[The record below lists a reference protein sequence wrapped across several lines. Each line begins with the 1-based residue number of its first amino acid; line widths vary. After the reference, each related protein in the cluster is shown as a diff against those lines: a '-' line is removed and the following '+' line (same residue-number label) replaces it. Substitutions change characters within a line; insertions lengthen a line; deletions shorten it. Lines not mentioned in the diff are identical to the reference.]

1 MLNITQYEQLEK
13 AYGKTLREIASDS
26 DSWKRFLDSAGYTY
40 RQSFKNQVAMYSQKP
55 GMKAVLTEKRW
66 EDMNRAVKSGTTG
79 VRIFDDKSPNHIS
92 YVFDYADTVPGSP
105 PPGPRPW
112 TVHKNKTG
120 IALHNLLKRTG
131 EKNLD
136 NYVQNRVRMIVD
148 SEVDPGAE
156 PAVRAALQRCLE
168 QSAMYVTCVRL
179 GLPTERL
186 DTGAFSFPTR
196 YRDNGKVIQ
205 RIGTLLNH
213 TLRACL
219 EPVRDVAYSMNM
231 TMPAPEEIAA
241 QAKQPE
247 PSAAPA
253 VEAAPQPPDL
263 TKASVRLDGDTITIG
278 NGEATHEIDV
288 AVSDEDHAAMLEL
301 AKAKQPVKHRPPQ
314 AAPDTRYE
322 QLSLDEAPAQNAAK
336 DYGFEYQL
344 LDRLRT
350 DCDYFLGAGNRSEK
364 QLWAGSV
371 QGQIAKMRELY
382 DLLPEKPEWLTLD
395 DISKYAQRM
404 ESGGVL
410 SPAETAATPPDSAA
424 DHAVE
429 IPVDGEWKKFQTV
442 KEAEHAAYQEWIK
455 EGRKNAVNYI
465 STGDAI
471 PSGGPKARFQDNI
484 AALRLL
490 QHLDATGQ
498 QALPDQQRGLA
509 RYVGWGGLSDAFDGK
524 KAEWAGEY
532 KTLKELLPA
541 QEYEAARASTLTSFY
556 TPPEI
561 IRTMYETLERFGLKG
576 GNILE
581 PSMGVGAF
589 FANRPAS
596 FDTNGTMLYG
606 VELDPV
612 TGRIAQQLFPKANI
626 QITGYEKASLPDSFF
641 DAVVGN
647 VPFGQYKVNDPA
659 FNRYNFL
666 IHDYFAAKNID
677 KLRVGGIQAIITT
690 SGTMDKK
697 SEDVRRY
704 LAARCDLIG
713 AVRLPNTAFK
723 AAAGTEVTADILFLQ
738 KRDGVLSNPEA
749 DWLHVGQTADGI
761 PMNQY
766 FIDHPEMI
774 CGKMEMVSG
783 PYGPRPTC
791 QPDTDTSLEEQLR
804 TAMGRLQAVLPELA
818 PLAIGDEENA
828 ASSKAIP
835 ADPAVRN
842 YSYCVRDGKIYFRR
856 DSLMWEQ
863 TPNAMTRQRIEGM
876 VGLLS
881 ATRELIQAQ
890 VNDLPEEEIARL
902 QRQLSRQYDDY
913 VSKYGR
919 LYSRANN
926 AAFHEDSGY
935 SLLRSLERVDEE
947 GNFAGKA
954 DMFTKRTIRPTRV
967 IDHVDTAA
975 EALVVSLAEHG
986 GIDLAYMQQLSGK
999 TQEELVKD
1007 LSGLMFRVPGMG
1019 TEEDPVYQTAEE
1031 YLSGNVRQK
1040 LEQARQAAAL
1050 DPVYRANADALAAVQ
1065 PKELTASEINVHLGT
1080 TWIPADDVR
1089 QFVLELMQ
1097 PNAWVAQHIQVHY
1110 EPVTARWSVTGG
1122 RMDSVNVRA
1131 TATYGTKRRSFYDLL
1146 QSSLNMQPAR
1156 VDDYVE
1162 EPDGKKRAV
1171 PNVKETRLAQD
1182 KQKQIEAAFRDWI
1195 FKDPDRRRRLAAY
1208 YNEHY
1213 NNLRPREYDG
1223 SFLTFP
1229 GMNPE
1234 ITLRPHQRNAVA
1246 RILFGGNTLVAHA
1259 VGAGKTIVMGAAAM
1273 EKKRLGLCSKTMIV
1287 VPNHLTEQI
1296 GSELLTLYPNAN
1308 ILVAA
1313 KRDFEKDRRKLFC
1326 SRIATGNYDIV
1337 ILGHSQFTRLPLS
1350 DERQQQFLRDE
1361 IEQFTEVINAAKK
1374 ERTGQELSV
1383 KQLERAKK
1391 SLESRLEKL
1400 MDAPKDDAVTF
1411 EELGVDSLMV
1421 DEAHQ
1426 FKNLAVQTKMQN
1438 VSGITTAESRK
1449 ATDLLMKCQYLDEIT
1464 GGKGVVFCTGT
1475 PISNSAAELYTMM
1488 RYIQADTLREH
1499 GLYAF
1504 DAWAANFGE
1513 TVSAMELAPEGT
1525 GYRMKT
1531 RFARFNNLPELISM
1545 WKLAADVQTADML
1558 KLEVPE
1564 LEDGKPTVI
1573 MCPPTELQKHTIQAL
1588 GERAEAVRAGSVDP
1602 HMDNML
1608 KITTDGRKLALDQ
1621 RLLNPALPDDPGSKA
1636 NACADKVYE
1645 IWAQT
1650 REQRSTQLIFSDLA
1664 TPGTGAWNVYDDIR
1678 DKLIARGVPKEEIAY
1693 IHDANTDAKKAALF
1707 ARVRAGKVRVL
1718 LGSTQKMGAGTNV
1731 QTKLIALHHLDVPW
1745 RPSDIEQR
1753 EGRILRQGNENKRV
1767 QIFRY
1772 ATEGSFDAY
1781 SWQLIENKQRYI
1793 SQIMTS
1799 KTPAR
1804 SCEDLDEATLTYA
1817 EVKALC
1823 AGNPLIKEKMDLD
1836 NEVARLSTLR
1846 SAHNAQIYELQDLV
1860 SIGYP
1865 AAIRRIG
1872 QELDALRQDAALF
1885 QSSLR
1890 KDDKGNEMFSAVI
1903 QGVTYTK
1910 RADADAALL
1919 EACKAAAAGAGE
1931 KKIGRYCGFDICV
1944 GYDPKII
1951 GFAGYLQGE
1960 QRYRIELNPKQN
1972 FSSFRAVLENISA
1985 QIPVKIAAREEIE
1998 KNIESA
2004 KEAAKQPFAYEEEFQ
2019 TKLARLNE
2027 LNILL
2032 DQEKQE
2038 LVQNENVNLHAEEN
2052 EDWEAST
2059 VEPAAKLPAGWKWT
2073 MYSDGSGRL
2082 EGPDKQS
2089 LYSYDRMTYASAGEI
2104 EYRKSNNSSWDV
2116 FPEGSLDRFREWAEQ
2131 QLLQELKKEPLQYQE
2146 FLEHQSHQDD
2156 EIEKNPLDME
2166 DAARQAGLTVQR
2178 DQDKPGASYFDADQN
2193 VIHVSDAGSEED
2205 VRLSELKGYADAV
2218 IQRTATVEQPV
2229 RDLESAS
2236 LAVML
2241 AARYDVGVSDRLSQ
2255 QLASA
2260 HAEAVKCPTFDL
2272 PVTLQRLDKAL
2283 DYCDHFLAH
2292 EQERALEQE
2301 AENEPEPEQVTELSP
2316 QSQAFM
2322 MDL

>member
-131 EKNLD
+131 GKNLD

-253 VEAAPQPPDL
+253 LPDL
-263 TKASVRLDGDTITIG
+263 AKVPVRRKGDTITIG
-278 NGEATHEIDV
+278 RGETAHEIDV
-288 AVSDEDHAAMLEL
+288 TVSDEDHAAIAAHLPNQ
-301 AKAKQPVKHRPPQ
+301 AKQPVKHHTAQ
-314 AAPDTRYE
+314 GKPDAGYE
-322 QLSLDEAPAQNAAK
+322 QLSLAATLSRNVRA
-336 DYGFEYQL
+336 DLE
-344 LDRLRT
+344 DVARLH
-350 DCDYFLGAGNRSEK
+350 DGY
-364 QLWAGSV
+364 V
-371 QGQIAKMRELY
+371 
-382 DLLPEKPEWLTLD
+382 
-395 DISKYAQRM
+395 QRM
-404 ESGGVL
+404 ENGSIL
-410 SPAETAATPPDSAA
+410 SPAEAA
-424 DHAVE
+424 DMDDLEDIQGRLEKELQQDKTAQKIVQEAEAAAAPQKGAADYAVE
-429 IPVDGEWKKFQTV
+429 IPVDGEWTKFQTV
-442 KEAEHAAYQEWIK
+442 QEAEHAAYQEWIK
-455 EGRKNAVNYI
+455 EGRKNAVNY
-465 STGDAI
+465 STTGDRE

-490 QHLDATGQ
+490 QYLDADGQ
-498 QALPDQQRGLA
+498 QASPEQQQVLA
-509 RYVGWGGLSDAFDGK
+509 RYVSWGGLSDAFDGK

-1195 FKDPDRRRRLAAY
+1195 FKDPDRRRRLTAY

-1374 ERTGQELSV
+1374 ERTGQELTV

-1564 LEDGKPTVI
+1564 LEGGKPTVI

-1650 REQRSTQLIFSDLA
+1650 RERRSTQLIFSDLA
-1664 TPGTGAWNVYDDIR
+1664 TSGTGAWNVYDDIR

-2038 LVQNENVNLHAEEN
+2038 LVQNEKENRMQKENVNLHAEEN

-2178 DQDKPGASYFDADQN
+2178 DQDKPGAAYFDADQN

>member
-288 AVSDEDHAAMLEL
+288 AVSDEDHAAIAAHLPNQ
-301 AKAKQPVKHRPPQ
+301 AKQPVKHHTAQ
-314 AAPDTRYE
+314 GKPDAGYE
-322 QLSLDEAPAQNAAK
+322 QLSLAATLSRNVRA
-336 DYGFEYQL
+336 DLE
-344 LDRLRT
+344 DVARLH
-350 DCDYFLGAGNRSEK
+350 DGY
-364 QLWAGSV
+364 V
-371 QGQIAKMRELY
+371 
-382 DLLPEKPEWLTLD
+382 
-395 DISKYAQRM
+395 QRM
-404 ESGGVL
+404 ENGGIL
-410 SPAETAATPPDSAA
+410 SPAEAA
-424 DHAVE
+424 DMDDLEDIQGHLEKELQQDKTAQKIVQEAEAAAAPQKGAADYAVE
-429 IPVDGEWKKFQTV
+429 IPVDGEWTKFQTV
-442 KEAEHAAYQEWIK
+442 QEAEHAAYQEWIK
-455 EGRKNAVNYI
+455 EGRKNAVNY
-465 STGDAI
+465 STTGDRE

-490 QHLDATGQ
+490 QYLDADGQ
-498 QALPDQQRGLA
+498 QASPEQQQVLA

-1391 SLESRLEKL
+1391 SLEARLEKL

-1438 VSGITTAESRK
+1438 VSGITTTESRK

-1564 LEDGKPTVI
+1564 LEGGKPTVI
-1573 MCPPTELQKHTIQAL
+1573 MCPPTELQKQTIQAL

-1650 REQRSTQLIFSDLA
+1650 REQRSAQLIFSDLA

-1707 ARVRAGKVRVL
+1707 ARVRTGKVRVL

-1804 SCEDLDEATLTYA
+1804 SCEALDEATLTYA

-1919 EACKAAAAGAGE
+1919 DACKAAAAGAGE

-1944 GYDPKII
+1944 GYDPKSI
-1951 GFAGYLQGE
+1951 GFAGYLQGG

-2038 LVQNENVNLHAEEN
+2038 PVQNKKENPMQKEEYQDLD
-2052 EDWEAST
+2052 EFLDDGKI
-2059 VEPAAKLPAGWKWT
+2059 VPANQLPAGWQWE
-2073 MYSDGSGRL
+2073 MYNDGSGSL
-2082 EGPDKQS
+2082 HGPNS
-2089 LYSYDRMTYASAGEI
+2089 ERFYSYDLAPYATSGLI
-2104 EYRKSNNSSWDV
+2104 EYNATGKGYDT
-2116 FPEGSLDRFREWAEQ
+2116 FEGSLDRFREWAEQ
-2131 QLLQELKKEPLQYQE
+2131 QILQELKKEPLQYQE
-2146 FLEHQSHQDD
+2146 FLEHQSHQDG

-2178 DQDKPGASYFDADQN
+2178 DQDKPGAAYFDADQN

-2241 AARYDVGVSDRLSQ
+2241 AVRYDVGVSDRLSQ

-2301 AENEPEPEQVTELSP
+2301 AENEPEPEQETELSP

>member
-253 VEAAPQPPDL
+253 LPDL
-263 TKASVRLDGDTITIG
+263 AKVPVRRKGDTITIG
-278 NGEATHEIDV
+278 RGETAHEIDV
-288 AVSDEDHAAMLEL
+288 TVSDEDHAAIAAHLPNQ
-301 AKAKQPVKHRPPQ
+301 AKQPVKHHTAQ
-314 AAPDTRYE
+314 GKPDAGYE
-322 QLSLDEAPAQNAAK
+322 QLSLAATLSRNVRA
-336 DYGFEYQL
+336 DLE
-344 LDRLRT
+344 DVARLH
-350 DCDYFLGAGNRSEK
+350 DGY
-364 QLWAGSV
+364 V
-371 QGQIAKMRELY
+371 
-382 DLLPEKPEWLTLD
+382 
-395 DISKYAQRM
+395 QRM
-404 ESGGVL
+404 ENGGIL
-410 SPAETAATPPDSAA
+410 SPAEAA
-424 DHAVE
+424 DMDDLEDIQGRLEKELQQDKTAQKIVQEAEAAAAPQKGAADYAVE
-429 IPVDGEWKKFQTV
+429 IPVDGEWTKFQTV
-442 KEAEHAAYQEWIK
+442 QEAEHAAYQEWIK
-455 EGRKNAVNYI
+455 EGRKNAVNY
-465 STGDAI
+465 STTGDRE

-490 QHLDATGQ
+490 QYLDADGQ
-498 QALPDQQRGLA
+498 QASPEQQQVLA
-509 RYVGWGGLSDAFDGK
+509 RYVSWGGLSDAFDGK

-1195 FKDPDRRRRLAAY
+1195 FKDPDRRRRLTAY

-1564 LEDGKPTVI
+1564 LEGGKPTVI

-1608 KITTDGRKLALDQ
+1608 KI
-1621 RLLNPALPDDPGSKA
+1621 
-1636 NACADKVYE
+1636 
-1645 IWAQT
+1645 
-1650 REQRSTQLIFSDLA
+1650 
-1664 TPGTGAWNVYDDIR
+1664 
-1678 DKLIARGVPKEEIAY
+1678 
-1693 IHDANTDAKKAALF
+1693 
-1707 ARVRAGKVRVL
+1707 VR
-1718 LGSTQKMGAGTNV
+1718 
-1731 QTKLIALHHLDVPW
+1731 
-1745 RPSDIEQR
+1745 
-1753 EGRILRQGNENKRV
+1753 
-1767 QIFRY
+1767 
-1772 ATEGSFDAY
+1772 
-1781 SWQLIENKQRYI
+1781 
-1793 SQIMTS
+1793 
-1799 KTPAR
+1799 
-1804 SCEDLDEATLTYA
+1804 C
-1817 EVKALC
+1817 
-1823 AGNPLIKEKMDLD
+1823 
-1836 NEVARLSTLR
+1836 
-1846 SAHNAQIYELQDLV
+1846 
-1860 SIGYP
+1860 
-1865 AAIRRIG
+1865 
-1872 QELDALRQDAALF
+1872 
-1885 QSSLR
+1885 
-1890 KDDKGNEMFSAVI
+1890 
-1903 QGVTYTK
+1903 
-1910 RADADAALL
+1910 
-1919 EACKAAAAGAGE
+1919 
-1931 KKIGRYCGFDICV
+1931 
-1944 GYDPKII
+1944 
-1951 GFAGYLQGE
+1951 
-1960 QRYRIELNPKQN
+1960 
-1972 FSSFRAVLENISA
+1972 
-1985 QIPVKIAAREEIE
+1985 
-1998 KNIESA
+1998 
-2004 KEAAKQPFAYEEEFQ
+2004 
-2019 TKLARLNE
+2019 
-2027 LNILL
+2027 
-2032 DQEKQE
+2032 
-2038 LVQNENVNLHAEEN
+2038 
-2052 EDWEAST
+2052 
-2059 VEPAAKLPAGWKWT
+2059 
-2073 MYSDGSGRL
+2073 
-2082 EGPDKQS
+2082 
-2089 LYSYDRMTYASAGEI
+2089 
-2104 EYRKSNNSSWDV
+2104 
-2116 FPEGSLDRFREWAEQ
+2116 
-2131 QLLQELKKEPLQYQE
+2131 
-2146 FLEHQSHQDD
+2146 
-2156 EIEKNPLDME
+2156 
-2166 DAARQAGLTVQR
+2166 
-2178 DQDKPGASYFDADQN
+2178 
-2193 VIHVSDAGSEED
+2193 
-2205 VRLSELKGYADAV
+2205 
-2218 IQRTATVEQPV
+2218 
-2229 RDLESAS
+2229 
-2236 LAVML
+2236 
-2241 AARYDVGVSDRLSQ
+2241 
-2255 QLASA
+2255 
-2260 HAEAVKCPTFDL
+2260 
-2272 PVTLQRLDKAL
+2272 
-2283 DYCDHFLAH
+2283 
-2292 EQERALEQE
+2292 
-2301 AENEPEPEQVTELSP
+2301 
-2316 QSQAFM
+2316 
-2322 MDL
+2322 

>member
-219 EPVRDVAYSMNM
+219 EPVRSVAYSMNM

-804 TAMGRLQAVLPELA
+804 AAMGRLQAVLPELA

-1504 DAWAANFGE
+1504 DAWAANFSE

-1564 LEDGKPTVI
+1564 LEGGKPTVI

-1650 REQRSTQLIFSDLA
+1650 RERRSTQLIFSDLA

-1693 IHDANTDAKKAALF
+1693 IHDAEHRREKGGAVRPCARWQSARAAGQYTKNGSRNQRANQIDCTPPSGCALAAL
-1707 ARVRAGKVRVL
+1707 
-1718 LGSTQKMGAGTNV
+1718 
-1731 QTKLIALHHLDVPW
+1731 
-1745 RPSDIEQR
+1745 
-1753 EGRILRQGNENKRV
+1753 
-1767 QIFRY
+1767 
-1772 ATEGSFDAY
+1772 
-1781 SWQLIENKQRYI
+1781 
-1793 SQIMTS
+1793 
-1799 KTPAR
+1799 
-1804 SCEDLDEATLTYA
+1804 
-1817 EVKALC
+1817 
-1823 AGNPLIKEKMDLD
+1823 
-1836 NEVARLSTLR
+1836 
-1846 SAHNAQIYELQDLV
+1846 
-1860 SIGYP
+1860 GY
-1865 AAIRRIG
+1865 
-1872 QELDALRQDAALF
+1872 
-1885 QSSLR
+1885 
-1890 KDDKGNEMFSAVI
+1890 
-1903 QGVTYTK
+1903 
-1910 RADADAALL
+1910 
-1919 EACKAAAAGAGE
+1919 
-1931 KKIGRYCGFDICV
+1931 
-1944 GYDPKII
+1944 
-1951 GFAGYLQGE
+1951 
-1960 QRYRIELNPKQN
+1960 
-1972 FSSFRAVLENISA
+1972 
-1985 QIPVKIAAREEIE
+1985 
-1998 KNIESA
+1998 
-2004 KEAAKQPFAYEEEFQ
+2004 
-2019 TKLARLNE
+2019 
-2027 LNILL
+2027 
-2032 DQEKQE
+2032 
-2038 LVQNENVNLHAEEN
+2038 
-2052 EDWEAST
+2052 
-2059 VEPAAKLPAGWKWT
+2059 
-2073 MYSDGSGRL
+2073 
-2082 EGPDKQS
+2082 
-2089 LYSYDRMTYASAGEI
+2089 
-2104 EYRKSNNSSWDV
+2104 
-2116 FPEGSLDRFREWAEQ
+2116 
-2131 QLLQELKKEPLQYQE
+2131 
-2146 FLEHQSHQDD
+2146 
-2156 EIEKNPLDME
+2156 
-2166 DAARQAGLTVQR
+2166 
-2178 DQDKPGASYFDADQN
+2178 
-2193 VIHVSDAGSEED
+2193 
-2205 VRLSELKGYADAV
+2205 
-2218 IQRTATVEQPV
+2218 
-2229 RDLESAS
+2229 
-2236 LAVML
+2236 
-2241 AARYDVGVSDRLSQ
+2241 
-2255 QLASA
+2255 
-2260 HAEAVKCPTFDL
+2260 
-2272 PVTLQRLDKAL
+2272 
-2283 DYCDHFLAH
+2283 
-2292 EQERALEQE
+2292 
-2301 AENEPEPEQVTELSP
+2301 
-2316 QSQAFM
+2316 
-2322 MDL
+2322 

>member
-105 PPGPRPW
+105 PPGPRLW

-253 VEAAPQPPDL
+253 LPDL
-263 TKASVRLDGDTITIG
+263 AKVPVRRKGDTITIG
-278 NGEATHEIDV
+278 RGETAHEIDV
-288 AVSDEDHAAMLEL
+288 TVSDEDHAAIAAHLPNQ
-301 AKAKQPVKHRPPQ
+301 AKQPVKHHTAQ
-314 AAPDTRYE
+314 GKPDAGYE
-322 QLSLDEAPAQNAAK
+322 QLSLAATLSRNVRA
-336 DYGFEYQL
+336 DLE
-344 LDRLRT
+344 DVARLH
-350 DCDYFLGAGNRSEK
+350 DGY
-364 QLWAGSV
+364 V
-371 QGQIAKMRELY
+371 
-382 DLLPEKPEWLTLD
+382 
-395 DISKYAQRM
+395 QRM
-404 ESGGVL
+404 ENGGIL
-410 SPAETAATPPDSAA
+410 SPAEAA
-424 DHAVE
+424 DMDDLEDIQGRLEKELQQDKTAQKIVQEAEAAAAPQKGAADYAVE
-429 IPVDGEWKKFQTV
+429 IPVDGEWTKFQTV
-442 KEAEHAAYQEWIK
+442 QEAEHAAYQEWIK
-455 EGRKNAVNYI
+455 EGRKNAVNY
-465 STGDAI
+465 STTGDRE

-490 QHLDATGQ
+490 QYLDADGQ
-498 QALPDQQRGLA
+498 QASPEQQQVLA

-881 ATRELIQAQ
+881 ATRELIQVQ

-1110 EPVTARWSVTGG
+1110 EPVTASWSVTGG

-1464 GGKGVVFCTGT
+1464 DGKGVVFCTGT

-1564 LEDGKPTVI
+1564 LEGGKPTVI

-1588 GERAEAVRAGSVDP
+1588 GSAPARP
-1602 HMDNML
+1602 H
-1608 KITTDGRKLALDQ
+1608 TPPAATREPRRKLGAS
-1621 RLLNPALPDDPGSKA
+1621 R
-1636 NACADKVYE
+1636 
-1645 IWAQT
+1645 
-1650 REQRSTQLIFSDLA
+1650 REA
-1664 TPGTGAWNVYDDIR
+1664 
-1678 DKLIARGVPKEEIAY
+1678 
-1693 IHDANTDAKKAALF
+1693 AALYP
-1707 ARVRAGKVRVL
+1707 GK
-1718 LGSTQKMGAGTNV
+1718 
-1731 QTKLIALHHLDVPW
+1731 
-1745 RPSDIEQR
+1745 
-1753 EGRILRQGNENKRV
+1753 
-1767 QIFRY
+1767 F
-1772 ATEGSFDAY
+1772 
-1781 SWQLIENKQRYI
+1781 
-1793 SQIMTS
+1793 
-1799 KTPAR
+1799 
-1804 SCEDLDEATLTYA
+1804 
-1817 EVKALC
+1817 
-1823 AGNPLIKEKMDLD
+1823 NP
-1836 NEVARLSTLR
+1836 
-1846 SAHNAQIYELQDLV
+1846 
-1860 SIGYP
+1860 
-1865 AAIRRIG
+1865 
-1872 QELDALRQDAALF
+1872 
-1885 QSSLR
+1885 
-1890 KDDKGNEMFSAVI
+1890 
-1903 QGVTYTK
+1903 
-1910 RADADAALL
+1910 
-1919 EACKAAAAGAGE
+1919 
-1931 KKIGRYCGFDICV
+1931 
-1944 GYDPKII
+1944 
-1951 GFAGYLQGE
+1951 
-1960 QRYRIELNPKQN
+1960 
-1972 FSSFRAVLENISA
+1972 
-1985 QIPVKIAAREEIE
+1985 
-1998 KNIESA
+1998 
-2004 KEAAKQPFAYEEEFQ
+2004 
-2019 TKLARLNE
+2019 
-2027 LNILL
+2027 
-2032 DQEKQE
+2032 
-2038 LVQNENVNLHAEEN
+2038 
-2052 EDWEAST
+2052 
-2059 VEPAAKLPAGWKWT
+2059 
-2073 MYSDGSGRL
+2073 
-2082 EGPDKQS
+2082 
-2089 LYSYDRMTYASAGEI
+2089 
-2104 EYRKSNNSSWDV
+2104 
-2116 FPEGSLDRFREWAEQ
+2116 
-2131 QLLQELKKEPLQYQE
+2131 
-2146 FLEHQSHQDD
+2146 
-2156 EIEKNPLDME
+2156 
-2166 DAARQAGLTVQR
+2166 
-2178 DQDKPGASYFDADQN
+2178 
-2193 VIHVSDAGSEED
+2193 
-2205 VRLSELKGYADAV
+2205 
-2218 IQRTATVEQPV
+2218 
-2229 RDLESAS
+2229 
-2236 LAVML
+2236 
-2241 AARYDVGVSDRLSQ
+2241 
-2255 QLASA
+2255 
-2260 HAEAVKCPTFDL
+2260 
-2272 PVTLQRLDKAL
+2272 
-2283 DYCDHFLAH
+2283 
-2292 EQERALEQE
+2292 
-2301 AENEPEPEQVTELSP
+2301 
-2316 QSQAFM
+2316 
-2322 MDL
+2322 

>member
-253 VEAAPQPPDL
+253 LPDL
-263 TKASVRLDGDTITIG
+263 AKVPVRRKGDTITIG
-278 NGEATHEIDV
+278 RGETAHEIDV
-288 AVSDEDHAAMLEL
+288 TVSDEDHAAIAAHLPNQ
-301 AKAKQPVKHRPPQ
+301 AKQPVKHHTAQ
-314 AAPDTRYE
+314 GKPDAGYE
-322 QLSLDEAPAQNAAK
+322 QLSLAATLSRNVRA
-336 DYGFEYQL
+336 DLE
-344 LDRLRT
+344 DVARLH
-350 DCDYFLGAGNRSEK
+350 DGY
-364 QLWAGSV
+364 V
-371 QGQIAKMRELY
+371 
-382 DLLPEKPEWLTLD
+382 
-395 DISKYAQRM
+395 QRM
-404 ESGGVL
+404 ENGGIL
-410 SPAETAATPPDSAA
+410 SPAEAA
-424 DHAVE
+424 DMDDLEDIQGRLEKELQQDKTAQKIVQEAEAAAAPQKGAADYAVE
-429 IPVDGEWKKFQTV
+429 IPVDGEWTKFQTV
-442 KEAEHAAYQEWIK
+442 QEAEHAAYQEWIK
-455 EGRKNAVNYI
+455 EGRKNAVNY
-465 STGDAI
+465 STTGDRE

-490 QHLDATGQ
+490 QYLDADGQ
-498 QALPDQQRGLA
+498 QASPEQQQVLA

-881 ATRELIQAQ
+881 ATRELIQVQ

-1019 TEEDPVYQTAEE
+1019 TEEDPVYQTTEE

-1110 EPVTARWSVTGG
+1110 EPVTASWSVTGG

-1337 ILGHSQFTRLPLS
+1337 ILGHSQFTLLPLS

-1464 GGKGVVFCTGT
+1464 DGKGVVFCTGT

-1564 LEDGKPTVI
+1564 LEGGKPTVI

-1823 AGNPLIKEKMDLD
+1823 AGNPLIKGKMDLD

-2038 LVQNENVNLHAEEN
+2038 PVQNKKENPMQKEEYQDLD
-2052 EDWEAST
+2052 EFLDDGKI
-2059 VEPAAKLPAGWKWT
+2059 VPANQLPAGWQWE
-2073 MYSDGSGRL
+2073 MYNDGSGSL
-2082 EGPDKQS
+2082 HGPNS
-2089 LYSYDRMTYASAGEI
+2089 ERFYSYDLAPYATSGLI
-2104 EYRKSNNSSWDV
+2104 EYNATGKGYDT
-2116 FPEGSLDRFREWAEQ
+2116 FEGSLDRFREWAEQ
-2131 QLLQELKKEPLQYQE
+2131 QILQELKKEPLQYQE
-2146 FLEHQSHQDD
+2146 FLEHQSHQDG

-2178 DQDKPGASYFDADQN
+2178 DQDKPGAAYFDADQN

-2260 HAEAVKCPTFDL
+2260 HAEAVKYPTFDL

-2301 AENEPEPEQVTELSP
+2301 AENEPEPEQETELSP

>member
-136 NYVQNRVRMIVD
+136 SYVQNRVRMIVD

-186 DTGAFSFPTR
+186 DTGAFSFTTR

-253 VEAAPQPPDL
+253 LPDL
-263 TKASVRLDGDTITIG
+263 AKVPVRREGDTITIG
-278 NGEATHEIDV
+278 SGEAAHEIDV
-288 AVSDEDHAAMLEL
+288 TVSDEDHAAITAQLPDE
-301 AKAKQPVKHRPPQ
+301 ARRPVRRRQPH
-314 AAPDTRYE
+314 AAPDAGYE
-322 QLSLDEAPAQNAAK
+322 QLSLAATLSRNVRA
-336 DYGFEYQL
+336 DLE
-344 LDRLRT
+344 DVARLH
-350 DCDYFLGAGNRSEK
+350 DGY
-364 QLWAGSV
+364 V
-371 QGQIAKMRELY
+371 
-382 DLLPEKPEWLTLD
+382 
-395 DISKYAQRM
+395 QRM
-404 ESGGVL
+404 ENGGIL
-410 SPAETAATPPDSAA
+410 SPAEAA
-424 DHAVE
+424 DMDDLEDIQGRLEKELQQDKTVQKIVQEAEAAAAPQKGAADYAVE
-429 IPVDGEWKKFQTV
+429 IPVDGEWTKFQTV
-442 KEAEHAAYQEWIK
+442 QEAEHAAYQEWIK
-455 EGRKNAVNYI
+455 EGRKNAVNYS
-465 STGDAI
+465 STGDRD

-490 QHLDATGQ
+490 QYLDADGQ
-498 QALPDQQRGLA
+498 QASPEQQQVLA

-532 KTLKELLPA
+532 KTLKELLPV

-804 TAMGRLQAVLPELA
+804 TAMSRLQAVLPELA
-818 PLAIGDEENA
+818 PLAMDEEETTAKANA
-828 ASSKAIP
+828 VP
-835 ADPAVRN
+835 AAPSVRN

-926 AAFHEDSGY
+926 AAFREDSGY

-1110 EPVTARWSVTGG
+1110 EPVTPRWSVTGG

-1131 TATYGTKRRSFYDLL
+1131 TTTYGTKRRSFYDLL

-1182 KQKQIEAAFRDWI
+1182 KQKQIETAFRDWI

-1308 ILVAA
+1308 ILVAE
-1313 KRDFEKDRRKLFC
+1313 KRDFEKDRRRLFC

-1564 LEDGKPTVI
+1564 LEGGKPTVI

-1602 HMDNML
+1602 HVDNML

-1919 EACKAAAAGAGE
+1919 DACKAAAAGAGE

-1960 QRYRIELNPKQN
+1960 QRYRIELKPKQN

-2038 LVQNENVNLHAEEN
+2038 PVQNKKENPMQKEEYQDLD
-2052 EDWEAST
+2052 EFLDDGKT
-2059 VEPAAKLPAGWKWT
+2059 VPANQLPAGWQWE
-2073 MYSDGSGRL
+2073 MYNDGSGSL
-2082 EGPDKQS
+2082 HGPNS
-2089 LYSYDRMTYASAGEI
+2089 ERFYSYDLAPYATSGLI
-2104 EYRKSNNSSWDV
+2104 EYNATGKGYDT
-2116 FPEGSLDRFREWAEQ
+2116 FEGSLDRFREWAEQ
-2131 QLLQELKKEPLQYQE
+2131 QILQELKKEPLQYQE
-2146 FLEHQSHQDD
+2146 FLEHQSHQDG

-2178 DQDKPGASYFDADQN
+2178 DQDKPGAAYFDADQN

-2260 HAEAVKCPTFDL
+2260 HAEAVKYPTFDL

-2301 AENEPEPEQVTELSP
+2301 AENEPEPEQETELSP

>member
-253 VEAAPQPPDL
+253 LPDL
-263 TKASVRLDGDTITIG
+263 AKVPVRRKGDTITIG
-278 NGEATHEIDV
+278 RGETAHEIDV
-288 AVSDEDHAAMLEL
+288 TVSDEDHAAIAAHLPNQ
-301 AKAKQPVKHRPPQ
+301 AKQPVKHHTAQ
-314 AAPDTRYE
+314 GKPDAGYE
-322 QLSLDEAPAQNAAK
+322 QLSLAATLSRNVRA
-336 DYGFEYQL
+336 DLE
-344 LDRLRT
+344 DVARLH
-350 DCDYFLGAGNRSEK
+350 DGY
-364 QLWAGSV
+364 V
-371 QGQIAKMRELY
+371 
-382 DLLPEKPEWLTLD
+382 
-395 DISKYAQRM
+395 QRM
-404 ESGGVL
+404 ENGGIL
-410 SPAETAATPPDSAA
+410 SPAEAA
-424 DHAVE
+424 DMDDLEDIQGRLEKELQQDKTAQKIVQEAEAAAAPQKGAADYAVE
-429 IPVDGEWKKFQTV
+429 IPVDGEWTKFQTV
-442 KEAEHAAYQEWIK
+442 QEAEHAAYQEWIK
-455 EGRKNAVNYI
+455 EGRKNAVNY
-465 STGDAI
+465 STTGDRE

-490 QHLDATGQ
+490 QYLDADGQ
-498 QALPDQQRGLA
+498 QASPEQQQVLA
-509 RYVGWGGLSDAFDGK
+509 RYVSWGGLSDAFDGK

-1195 FKDPDRRRRLAAY
+1195 FKDPDRRRRLTAY

-1374 ERTGQELSV
+1374 ERTGQELTV

-1513 TVSAMELAPEGT
+1513 TVSAMELAPEG
-1525 GYRMKT
+1525 Y
-1531 RFARFNNLPELISM
+1531 
-1545 WKLAADVQTADML
+1545 
-1558 KLEVPE
+1558 
-1564 LEDGKPTVI
+1564 
-1573 MCPPTELQKHTIQAL
+1573 
-1588 GERAEAVRAGSVDP
+1588 
-1602 HMDNML
+1602 
-1608 KITTDGRKLALDQ
+1608 
-1621 RLLNPALPDDPGSKA
+1621 
-1636 NACADKVYE
+1636 
-1645 IWAQT
+1645 
-1650 REQRSTQLIFSDLA
+1650 
-1664 TPGTGAWNVYDDIR
+1664 
-1678 DKLIARGVPKEEIAY
+1678 
-1693 IHDANTDAKKAALF
+1693 
-1707 ARVRAGKVRVL
+1707 
-1718 LGSTQKMGAGTNV
+1718 
-1731 QTKLIALHHLDVPW
+1731 
-1745 RPSDIEQR
+1745 
-1753 EGRILRQGNENKRV
+1753 
-1767 QIFRY
+1767 
-1772 ATEGSFDAY
+1772 
-1781 SWQLIENKQRYI
+1781 
-1793 SQIMTS
+1793 
-1799 KTPAR
+1799 
-1804 SCEDLDEATLTYA
+1804 TL
-1817 EVKALC
+1817 
-1823 AGNPLIKEKMDLD
+1823 
-1836 NEVARLSTLR
+1836 
-1846 SAHNAQIYELQDLV
+1846 
-1860 SIGYP
+1860 
-1865 AAIRRIG
+1865 
-1872 QELDALRQDAALF
+1872 
-1885 QSSLR
+1885 
-1890 KDDKGNEMFSAVI
+1890 
-1903 QGVTYTK
+1903 
-1910 RADADAALL
+1910 
-1919 EACKAAAAGAGE
+1919 
-1931 KKIGRYCGFDICV
+1931 IGR
-1944 GYDPKII
+1944 
-1951 GFAGYLQGE
+1951 
-1960 QRYRIELNPKQN
+1960 
-1972 FSSFRAVLENISA
+1972 
-1985 QIPVKIAAREEIE
+1985 
-1998 KNIESA
+1998 
-2004 KEAAKQPFAYEEEFQ
+2004 
-2019 TKLARLNE
+2019 
-2027 LNILL
+2027 
-2032 DQEKQE
+2032 
-2038 LVQNENVNLHAEEN
+2038 
-2052 EDWEAST
+2052 
-2059 VEPAAKLPAGWKWT
+2059 
-2073 MYSDGSGRL
+2073 
-2082 EGPDKQS
+2082 
-2089 LYSYDRMTYASAGEI
+2089 
-2104 EYRKSNNSSWDV
+2104 
-2116 FPEGSLDRFREWAEQ
+2116 
-2131 QLLQELKKEPLQYQE
+2131 
-2146 FLEHQSHQDD
+2146 
-2156 EIEKNPLDME
+2156 
-2166 DAARQAGLTVQR
+2166 
-2178 DQDKPGASYFDADQN
+2178 
-2193 VIHVSDAGSEED
+2193 
-2205 VRLSELKGYADAV
+2205 
-2218 IQRTATVEQPV
+2218 
-2229 RDLESAS
+2229 
-2236 LAVML
+2236 
-2241 AARYDVGVSDRLSQ
+2241 
-2255 QLASA
+2255 
-2260 HAEAVKCPTFDL
+2260 
-2272 PVTLQRLDKAL
+2272 
-2283 DYCDHFLAH
+2283 
-2292 EQERALEQE
+2292 
-2301 AENEPEPEQVTELSP
+2301 
-2316 QSQAFM
+2316 
-2322 MDL
+2322 

>member
-253 VEAAPQPPDL
+253 LPDL
-263 TKASVRLDGDTITIG
+263 AKVPVRRKGDTITIG
-278 NGEATHEIDV
+278 RGETAHEIDV
-288 AVSDEDHAAMLEL
+288 TFSDEDHAAIAAHLPNQ
-301 AKAKQPVKHRPPQ
+301 AKQPVKHHTAQ
-314 AAPDTRYE
+314 GKPDAGYE
-322 QLSLDEAPAQNAAK
+322 QLSLAATLSRNVRA
-336 DYGFEYQL
+336 DLE
-344 LDRLRT
+344 DVARLH
-350 DCDYFLGAGNRSEK
+350 DGY
-364 QLWAGSV
+364 V
-371 QGQIAKMRELY
+371 
-382 DLLPEKPEWLTLD
+382 
-395 DISKYAQRM
+395 QRM
-404 ESGGVL
+404 ENGGIL
-410 SPAETAATPPDSAA
+410 SPAEAA
-424 DHAVE
+424 DMDDLEDIQGRLEKELQQDKTAQKIVQEAEAAAAPQKGAADYAVE
-429 IPVDGEWKKFQTV
+429 IPVDGEWTKFQTV
-442 KEAEHAAYQEWIK
+442 QEAEHAAYQEWIK
-455 EGRKNAVNYI
+455 EGRKNAVNY
-465 STGDAI
+465 STTGDRE

-490 QHLDATGQ
+490 QYLDADGQ
-498 QALPDQQRGLA
+498 QASPEQQQVLA

-881 ATRELIQAQ
+881 ATRELIQVQ

-1019 TEEDPVYQTAEE
+1019 TEEDPVYQTTEE

-1110 EPVTARWSVTGG
+1110 EPVTASWSVTGG

-1337 ILGHSQFTRLPLS
+1337 ILGHSQFTLLPLS

-1361 IEQFTEVINAAKK
+1361 IEQFTEVINVAKK

-1464 GGKGVVFCTGT
+1464 DGKGVVFCTGT

-1564 LEDGKPTVI
+1564 LEGGKPTVI

-1872 QELDALRQDAALF
+1872 QELDALRQDATLF

-1951 GFAGYLQGE
+1951 GFAGYLQGK

-2038 LVQNENVNLHAEEN
+2038 PVQNKKENPMQKEEYQDLD
-2052 EDWEAST
+2052 EFLDDGKI
-2059 VEPAAKLPAGWKWT
+2059 VPANQLPAGWQWE
-2073 MYSDGSGRL
+2073 MYNDGSGSL
-2082 EGPDKQS
+2082 HGPNS
-2089 LYSYDRMTYASAGEI
+2089 ERFYSYDLAPYATSGLI
-2104 EYRKSNNSSWDV
+2104 EYNATGKGYDT
-2116 FPEGSLDRFREWAEQ
+2116 FEGSLDRFREWAEQ
-2131 QLLQELKKEPLQYQE
+2131 QILQELKKEPLQYQE
-2146 FLEHQSHQDD
+2146 FLEHQSHQDG

-2178 DQDKPGASYFDADQN
+2178 DQDKPGAAYFDADQN

-2260 HAEAVKCPTFDL
+2260 HAEAVKYPTFDL

-2301 AENEPEPEQVTELSP
+2301 AENEPEPEQETELSP

>member
-26 DSWKRFLDSAGYTY
+26 DSWKRFLDSVGYTY

-253 VEAAPQPPDL
+253 LPDL
-263 TKASVRLDGDTITIG
+263 AKVPVRRKGDTITIG
-278 NGEATHEIDV
+278 RGETAHEIDV
-288 AVSDEDHAAMLEL
+288 TVSDEDHAAIAAHLPYQ
-301 AKAKQPVKHRPPQ
+301 AKQPVKHHTAQ
-314 AAPDTRYE
+314 GKPDAGYE
-322 QLSLDEAPAQNAAK
+322 QLSLAATLSRNVRA
-336 DYGFEYQL
+336 DLE
-344 LDRLRT
+344 DVARLH
-350 DCDYFLGAGNRSEK
+350 DGY
-364 QLWAGSV
+364 V
-371 QGQIAKMRELY
+371 
-382 DLLPEKPEWLTLD
+382 
-395 DISKYAQRM
+395 QRM
-404 ESGGVL
+404 ENGGIL
-410 SPAETAATPPDSAA
+410 SPAEAA
-424 DHAVE
+424 DMDDLEDIQGRLEKELQQDKTAQKIVQEAEAAAAPQKGAADYAVE
-429 IPVDGEWKKFQTV
+429 IPVDGEWTKFQTV
-442 KEAEHAAYQEWIK
+442 QEAEHAAYQEWIK
-455 EGRKNAVNYI
+455 EGRKNAVNY
-465 STGDAI
+465 STTGDRE

-490 QHLDATGQ
+490 QYLDADGQ
-498 QALPDQQRGLA
+498 QASPEQQQVLA

-1110 EPVTARWSVTGG
+1110 EPVTASWSVTGG

-1464 GGKGVVFCTGT
+1464 DGKGVVFCTGT

-1564 LEDGKPTVI
+1564 LEGGKPTVI

-1608 KITTDGRKLALDQ
+1608 KI
-1621 RLLNPALPDDPGSKA
+1621 
-1636 NACADKVYE
+1636 
-1645 IWAQT
+1645 
-1650 REQRSTQLIFSDLA
+1650 
-1664 TPGTGAWNVYDDIR
+1664 
-1678 DKLIARGVPKEEIAY
+1678 
-1693 IHDANTDAKKAALF
+1693 
-1707 ARVRAGKVRVL
+1707 VR
-1718 LGSTQKMGAGTNV
+1718 
-1731 QTKLIALHHLDVPW
+1731 
-1745 RPSDIEQR
+1745 
-1753 EGRILRQGNENKRV
+1753 
-1767 QIFRY
+1767 
-1772 ATEGSFDAY
+1772 
-1781 SWQLIENKQRYI
+1781 
-1793 SQIMTS
+1793 
-1799 KTPAR
+1799 
-1804 SCEDLDEATLTYA
+1804 C
-1817 EVKALC
+1817 
-1823 AGNPLIKEKMDLD
+1823 
-1836 NEVARLSTLR
+1836 
-1846 SAHNAQIYELQDLV
+1846 
-1860 SIGYP
+1860 
-1865 AAIRRIG
+1865 
-1872 QELDALRQDAALF
+1872 
-1885 QSSLR
+1885 
-1890 KDDKGNEMFSAVI
+1890 
-1903 QGVTYTK
+1903 
-1910 RADADAALL
+1910 
-1919 EACKAAAAGAGE
+1919 
-1931 KKIGRYCGFDICV
+1931 
-1944 GYDPKII
+1944 
-1951 GFAGYLQGE
+1951 
-1960 QRYRIELNPKQN
+1960 
-1972 FSSFRAVLENISA
+1972 
-1985 QIPVKIAAREEIE
+1985 
-1998 KNIESA
+1998 
-2004 KEAAKQPFAYEEEFQ
+2004 
-2019 TKLARLNE
+2019 
-2027 LNILL
+2027 
-2032 DQEKQE
+2032 
-2038 LVQNENVNLHAEEN
+2038 
-2052 EDWEAST
+2052 
-2059 VEPAAKLPAGWKWT
+2059 
-2073 MYSDGSGRL
+2073 
-2082 EGPDKQS
+2082 
-2089 LYSYDRMTYASAGEI
+2089 
-2104 EYRKSNNSSWDV
+2104 
-2116 FPEGSLDRFREWAEQ
+2116 
-2131 QLLQELKKEPLQYQE
+2131 
-2146 FLEHQSHQDD
+2146 
-2156 EIEKNPLDME
+2156 
-2166 DAARQAGLTVQR
+2166 
-2178 DQDKPGASYFDADQN
+2178 
-2193 VIHVSDAGSEED
+2193 
-2205 VRLSELKGYADAV
+2205 
-2218 IQRTATVEQPV
+2218 
-2229 RDLESAS
+2229 
-2236 LAVML
+2236 
-2241 AARYDVGVSDRLSQ
+2241 
-2255 QLASA
+2255 
-2260 HAEAVKCPTFDL
+2260 
-2272 PVTLQRLDKAL
+2272 
-2283 DYCDHFLAH
+2283 
-2292 EQERALEQE
+2292 
-2301 AENEPEPEQVTELSP
+2301 
-2316 QSQAFM
+2316 
-2322 MDL
+2322 

>member
-253 VEAAPQPPDL
+253 LPDL
-263 TKASVRLDGDTITIG
+263 AKVPVRRKGDTITIG
-278 NGEATHEIDV
+278 RGETAHEIDV
-288 AVSDEDHAAMLEL
+288 TVSDEDHAAIAAHLPNQ
-301 AKAKQPVKHRPPQ
+301 AKQPVKHHTAQ
-314 AAPDTRYE
+314 GKPDAGYE
-322 QLSLDEAPAQNAAK
+322 QLSLAATLSRNVRA
-336 DYGFEYQL
+336 DLE
-344 LDRLRT
+344 DVARLH
-350 DCDYFLGAGNRSEK
+350 DGY
-364 QLWAGSV
+364 V
-371 QGQIAKMRELY
+371 
-382 DLLPEKPEWLTLD
+382 
-395 DISKYAQRM
+395 QRM
-404 ESGGVL
+404 ENGGIL
-410 SPAETAATPPDSAA
+410 SPAEAA
-424 DHAVE
+424 DMDDLEDIQGRLEKELQQDKTAQKIVQEAEAAAAPQKGAADYAVE
-429 IPVDGEWKKFQTV
+429 IPVDGEWTKFQTV
-442 KEAEHAAYQEWIK
+442 QEAEHAAYQEWIK
-455 EGRKNAVNYI
+455 EGRKNAVNY
-465 STGDAI
+465 STTGDRE

-490 QHLDATGQ
+490 QYLDADGQ
-498 QALPDQQRGLA
+498 QASPEQQQVLA

-677 KLRVGGIQAIITT
+677 KLRVGGIQALITT

-1464 GGKGVVFCTGT
+1464 DGKGVVFCTGT

-1513 TVSAMELAPEGT
+1513 TVSAMELAPEG
-1525 GYRMKT
+1525 Y
-1531 RFARFNNLPELISM
+1531 
-1545 WKLAADVQTADML
+1545 
-1558 KLEVPE
+1558 
-1564 LEDGKPTVI
+1564 
-1573 MCPPTELQKHTIQAL
+1573 
-1588 GERAEAVRAGSVDP
+1588 
-1602 HMDNML
+1602 
-1608 KITTDGRKLALDQ
+1608 
-1621 RLLNPALPDDPGSKA
+1621 
-1636 NACADKVYE
+1636 
-1645 IWAQT
+1645 
-1650 REQRSTQLIFSDLA
+1650 
-1664 TPGTGAWNVYDDIR
+1664 
-1678 DKLIARGVPKEEIAY
+1678 
-1693 IHDANTDAKKAALF
+1693 
-1707 ARVRAGKVRVL
+1707 
-1718 LGSTQKMGAGTNV
+1718 
-1731 QTKLIALHHLDVPW
+1731 
-1745 RPSDIEQR
+1745 
-1753 EGRILRQGNENKRV
+1753 
-1767 QIFRY
+1767 
-1772 ATEGSFDAY
+1772 
-1781 SWQLIENKQRYI
+1781 
-1793 SQIMTS
+1793 
-1799 KTPAR
+1799 
-1804 SCEDLDEATLTYA
+1804 TL
-1817 EVKALC
+1817 
-1823 AGNPLIKEKMDLD
+1823 
-1836 NEVARLSTLR
+1836 
-1846 SAHNAQIYELQDLV
+1846 
-1860 SIGYP
+1860 
-1865 AAIRRIG
+1865 
-1872 QELDALRQDAALF
+1872 
-1885 QSSLR
+1885 
-1890 KDDKGNEMFSAVI
+1890 
-1903 QGVTYTK
+1903 
-1910 RADADAALL
+1910 
-1919 EACKAAAAGAGE
+1919 
-1931 KKIGRYCGFDICV
+1931 IGR
-1944 GYDPKII
+1944 
-1951 GFAGYLQGE
+1951 
-1960 QRYRIELNPKQN
+1960 
-1972 FSSFRAVLENISA
+1972 
-1985 QIPVKIAAREEIE
+1985 
-1998 KNIESA
+1998 
-2004 KEAAKQPFAYEEEFQ
+2004 
-2019 TKLARLNE
+2019 
-2027 LNILL
+2027 
-2032 DQEKQE
+2032 
-2038 LVQNENVNLHAEEN
+2038 
-2052 EDWEAST
+2052 
-2059 VEPAAKLPAGWKWT
+2059 
-2073 MYSDGSGRL
+2073 
-2082 EGPDKQS
+2082 
-2089 LYSYDRMTYASAGEI
+2089 
-2104 EYRKSNNSSWDV
+2104 
-2116 FPEGSLDRFREWAEQ
+2116 
-2131 QLLQELKKEPLQYQE
+2131 
-2146 FLEHQSHQDD
+2146 
-2156 EIEKNPLDME
+2156 
-2166 DAARQAGLTVQR
+2166 
-2178 DQDKPGASYFDADQN
+2178 
-2193 VIHVSDAGSEED
+2193 
-2205 VRLSELKGYADAV
+2205 
-2218 IQRTATVEQPV
+2218 
-2229 RDLESAS
+2229 
-2236 LAVML
+2236 
-2241 AARYDVGVSDRLSQ
+2241 
-2255 QLASA
+2255 
-2260 HAEAVKCPTFDL
+2260 
-2272 PVTLQRLDKAL
+2272 
-2283 DYCDHFLAH
+2283 
-2292 EQERALEQE
+2292 
-2301 AENEPEPEQVTELSP
+2301 
-2316 QSQAFM
+2316 
-2322 MDL
+2322 

>member
-253 VEAAPQPPDL
+253 LPDL
-263 TKASVRLDGDTITIG
+263 AKVPVRRKGDTITIG
-278 NGEATHEIDV
+278 RGETAHEIDV
-288 AVSDEDHAAMLEL
+288 TVSDEDHAAIAAHLPNQ
-301 AKAKQPVKHRPPQ
+301 AKQPVKHHTAQ
-314 AAPDTRYE
+314 GKPDAGYE
-322 QLSLDEAPAQNAAK
+322 QLSLAATLSRNVRA
-336 DYGFEYQL
+336 DLE
-344 LDRLRT
+344 DVARLH
-350 DCDYFLGAGNRSEK
+350 DGY
-364 QLWAGSV
+364 V
-371 QGQIAKMRELY
+371 
-382 DLLPEKPEWLTLD
+382 
-395 DISKYAQRM
+395 QRM
-404 ESGGVL
+404 ENGSIL
-410 SPAETAATPPDSAA
+410 SPAEAA
-424 DHAVE
+424 DMDDLEDIQGRLEKELQQDKTAQKIVQEAEAAAAPQKGAADYAVE
-429 IPVDGEWKKFQTV
+429 IPVDGEWTKFQTV
-442 KEAEHAAYQEWIK
+442 QEAEHAAYQEWIK
-455 EGRKNAVNYI
+455 EGRKNAVNY
-465 STGDAI
+465 STTGDRE

-490 QHLDATGQ
+490 QYLDADGQ
-498 QALPDQQRGLA
+498 QASPEQQQVLA
-509 RYVGWGGLSDAFDGK
+509 RYVSWGGLSDAFDGK

-1195 FKDPDRRRRLAAY
+1195 FKDPDRRRRLTAY

-1374 ERTGQELSV
+1374 ERTGQELTV

-1438 VSGITTAESRK
+1438 MSGITTAESRK

-1564 LEDGKPTVI
+1564 LEGGKPTVI

-1650 REQRSTQLIFSDLA
+1650 RERRSTQLIFSDLA
-1664 TPGTGAWNVYDDIR
+1664 TSGTGAWNVYDDIR

-2038 LVQNENVNLHAEEN
+2038 LVQNEKENRMQKENVNLHAEEN

-2178 DQDKPGASYFDADQN
+2178 DQDKPGAAYFDADQN

>member
-253 VEAAPQPPDL
+253 LPDL
-263 TKASVRLDGDTITIG
+263 AKVPVRRKGDTITIG
-278 NGEATHEIDV
+278 RGETAHEIDV
-288 AVSDEDHAAMLEL
+288 TVSDEDHAAIAAHLPNQ
-301 AKAKQPVKHRPPQ
+301 AKQPVKHHTAQ
-314 AAPDTRYE
+314 GKPDAGYE
-322 QLSLDEAPAQNAAK
+322 QLSLAATLSRNVRA
-336 DYGFEYQL
+336 DLE
-344 LDRLRT
+344 DVARLH
-350 DCDYFLGAGNRSEK
+350 DGY
-364 QLWAGSV
+364 V
-371 QGQIAKMRELY
+371 
-382 DLLPEKPEWLTLD
+382 
-395 DISKYAQRM
+395 QRM
-404 ESGGVL
+404 ENGGIL
-410 SPAETAATPPDSAA
+410 SPAEAA
-424 DHAVE
+424 DMDDLEDIQGRLEKELQQDKTAQKIVQEAEAAAAPQKGAADYAVE
-429 IPVDGEWKKFQTV
+429 IPVDGEWTKFQTV
-442 KEAEHAAYQEWIK
+442 QEAEHAAYQEWIK
-455 EGRKNAVNYI
+455 EGRKNAVNY
-465 STGDAI
+465 STTGDRE

-490 QHLDATGQ
+490 QYLDADGQ
-498 QALPDQQRGLA
+498 QASPEQQQVLA

-881 ATRELIQAQ
+881 ATRELIQVQ

-1110 EPVTARWSVTGG
+1110 EPVTASWSVTGG

-1464 GGKGVVFCTGT
+1464 DGKGVVFCTGT

-1564 LEDGKPTVI
+1564 LEGGKPTVI

-1588 GERAEAVRAGSVDP
+1588 GERADAVRAGSVDP

-1608 KITTDGRKLALDQ
+1608 KI
-1621 RLLNPALPDDPGSKA
+1621 
-1636 NACADKVYE
+1636 
-1645 IWAQT
+1645 
-1650 REQRSTQLIFSDLA
+1650 
-1664 TPGTGAWNVYDDIR
+1664 
-1678 DKLIARGVPKEEIAY
+1678 
-1693 IHDANTDAKKAALF
+1693 
-1707 ARVRAGKVRVL
+1707 VR
-1718 LGSTQKMGAGTNV
+1718 
-1731 QTKLIALHHLDVPW
+1731 
-1745 RPSDIEQR
+1745 
-1753 EGRILRQGNENKRV
+1753 
-1767 QIFRY
+1767 
-1772 ATEGSFDAY
+1772 
-1781 SWQLIENKQRYI
+1781 
-1793 SQIMTS
+1793 
-1799 KTPAR
+1799 
-1804 SCEDLDEATLTYA
+1804 C
-1817 EVKALC
+1817 
-1823 AGNPLIKEKMDLD
+1823 
-1836 NEVARLSTLR
+1836 
-1846 SAHNAQIYELQDLV
+1846 
-1860 SIGYP
+1860 
-1865 AAIRRIG
+1865 
-1872 QELDALRQDAALF
+1872 
-1885 QSSLR
+1885 
-1890 KDDKGNEMFSAVI
+1890 
-1903 QGVTYTK
+1903 
-1910 RADADAALL
+1910 
-1919 EACKAAAAGAGE
+1919 
-1931 KKIGRYCGFDICV
+1931 
-1944 GYDPKII
+1944 
-1951 GFAGYLQGE
+1951 
-1960 QRYRIELNPKQN
+1960 
-1972 FSSFRAVLENISA
+1972 
-1985 QIPVKIAAREEIE
+1985 
-1998 KNIESA
+1998 
-2004 KEAAKQPFAYEEEFQ
+2004 
-2019 TKLARLNE
+2019 
-2027 LNILL
+2027 
-2032 DQEKQE
+2032 
-2038 LVQNENVNLHAEEN
+2038 
-2052 EDWEAST
+2052 
-2059 VEPAAKLPAGWKWT
+2059 
-2073 MYSDGSGRL
+2073 
-2082 EGPDKQS
+2082 
-2089 LYSYDRMTYASAGEI
+2089 
-2104 EYRKSNNSSWDV
+2104 
-2116 FPEGSLDRFREWAEQ
+2116 
-2131 QLLQELKKEPLQYQE
+2131 
-2146 FLEHQSHQDD
+2146 
-2156 EIEKNPLDME
+2156 
-2166 DAARQAGLTVQR
+2166 
-2178 DQDKPGASYFDADQN
+2178 
-2193 VIHVSDAGSEED
+2193 
-2205 VRLSELKGYADAV
+2205 
-2218 IQRTATVEQPV
+2218 
-2229 RDLESAS
+2229 
-2236 LAVML
+2236 
-2241 AARYDVGVSDRLSQ
+2241 
-2255 QLASA
+2255 
-2260 HAEAVKCPTFDL
+2260 
-2272 PVTLQRLDKAL
+2272 
-2283 DYCDHFLAH
+2283 
-2292 EQERALEQE
+2292 
-2301 AENEPEPEQVTELSP
+2301 
-2316 QSQAFM
+2316 
-2322 MDL
+2322 

>member
-253 VEAAPQPPDL
+253 LPDL
-263 TKASVRLDGDTITIG
+263 AKVPVRRKGDTITIG
-278 NGEATHEIDV
+278 RGETAHEIDV
-288 AVSDEDHAAMLEL
+288 TVSDEDHAAIAAHLPNQ
-301 AKAKQPVKHRPPQ
+301 AKQPVKHHTAQ
-314 AAPDTRYE
+314 GKPDAGYE
-322 QLSLDEAPAQNAAK
+322 QLSLAATLSRNVRA
-336 DYGFEYQL
+336 DLE
-344 LDRLRT
+344 DVARLH
-350 DCDYFLGAGNRSEK
+350 DGY
-364 QLWAGSV
+364 V
-371 QGQIAKMRELY
+371 
-382 DLLPEKPEWLTLD
+382 
-395 DISKYAQRM
+395 QRM
-404 ESGGVL
+404 ENGGIL
-410 SPAETAATPPDSAA
+410 SPAEAA
-424 DHAVE
+424 DMDDLEDIQGRLEKELQQDKTAQKIVQEAEAAAAPQKGAADYAVE
-429 IPVDGEWKKFQTV
+429 IPVDGEWTKFQTV
-442 KEAEHAAYQEWIK
+442 QEAEHAAYQEWIK
-455 EGRKNAVNYI
+455 EGRKNAVNY
-465 STGDAI
+465 STTGDRE

-490 QHLDATGQ
+490 QYLDADGQ
-498 QALPDQQRGLA
+498 QASPEQQQVLA

-881 ATRELIQAQ
+881 ATRELIQVQ

-1110 EPVTARWSVTGG
+1110 EPVTASWSVTGG

-1464 GGKGVVFCTGT
+1464 DGKGVVFCTGT

-1564 LEDGKPTVI
+1564 LEGGKPTVI

-1823 AGNPLIKEKMDLD
+1823 AGNPLIKGKMDLD

-2032 DQEKQE
+2032 DQEQSSKEQKQNMNNPE
-2038 LVQNENVNLHAEEN
+2038 
-2052 EDWEAST
+2052 
-2059 VEPAAKLPAGWKWT
+2059 
-2073 MYSDGSGRL
+2073 
-2082 EGPDKQS
+2082 
-2089 LYSYDRMTYASAGEI
+2089 TYQR
-2104 EYRKSNNSSWDV
+2104 Y
-2116 FPEGSLDRFREWAEQ
+2116 
-2131 QLLQELKKEPLQYQE
+2131 
-2146 FLEHQSHQDD
+2146 LEHRAHSGDD
-2156 EIEKNPLDME
+2156 ARRLLPDVE

-2178 DQDKPGASYFDADQN
+2178 DQDKPGAAYFDADQN
-2193 VIHVSDAGSEED
+2193 VIHVSDAGSEEE

-2218 IQRTATVEQPV
+2218 IQRTATAEPPI

-2236 LAVML
+2236 LALML

-2260 HAEAVKCPTFDL
+2260 HAEAVKCPAFDL

>member
-253 VEAAPQPPDL
+253 LPDL
-263 TKASVRLDGDTITIG
+263 AKVPVRREGDTITIG
-278 NGEATHEIDV
+278 SGEAAHEIDV
-288 AVSDEDHAAMLEL
+288 TVSDEDHAAIAAHLPDE
-301 AKAKQPVKHRPPQ
+301 ARRPVRRRQPH
-314 AAPDTRYE
+314 AAPDAGYE
-322 QLSLDEAPAQNAAK
+322 QLSLAATLSRNVRA
-336 DYGFEYQL
+336 DLE
-344 LDRLRT
+344 DVARLH
-350 DCDYFLGAGNRSEK
+350 DGY
-364 QLWAGSV
+364 V
-371 QGQIAKMRELY
+371 
-382 DLLPEKPEWLTLD
+382 
-395 DISKYAQRM
+395 QRM
-404 ESGGVL
+404 ENGGIL
-410 SPAETAATPPDSAA
+410 SPAEAA
-424 DHAVE
+424 DMDDLEDIQGRLEKELQQDKTAQKIVQEAEAAAAPQKGAADYAVE
-429 IPVDGEWKKFQTV
+429 IPVDGEWTKFQTV
-442 KEAEHAAYQEWIK
+442 QEAEHAAYQEWIK
-455 EGRKNAVNYI
+455 EGRKNAVNYS
-465 STGDAI
+465 STGDRD

-490 QHLDATGQ
+490 QYLDADGQ
-498 QALPDQQRGLA
+498 QASPEQQQVLA

-524 KAEWAGEY
+524 KAEWAGKY
-532 KTLKELLPA
+532 KTLKELLPV

-804 TAMGRLQAVLPELA
+804 AAMGRLQAVLPELA

-881 ATRELIQAQ
+881 ATRELIQVQ

-926 AAFHEDSGY
+926 AAFREDSGY

-1110 EPVTARWSVTGG
+1110 EPVTASWSVTGG

-1504 DAWAANFGE
+1504 DAWAANFSE

-1564 LEDGKPTVI
+1564 LEGGKPTVI

-2032 DQEKQE
+2032 DQEQSSKE
-2038 LVQNENVNLHAEEN
+2038 QNMNNPETYQRYLEHRAHSG
-2052 EDWEAST
+2052 DDA
-2059 VEPAAKLPAGWKWT
+2059 
-2073 MYSDGSGRL
+2073 GRL
-2082 EGPDKQS
+2082 LPD
-2089 LYSYDRMTYASAGEI
+2089 
-2104 EYRKSNNSSWDV
+2104 V
-2116 FPEGSLDRFREWAEQ
+2116 
-2131 QLLQELKKEPLQYQE
+2131 
-2146 FLEHQSHQDD
+2146 
-2156 EIEKNPLDME
+2156 E

-2178 DQDKPGASYFDADQN
+2178 DQDKPGAAYFDADQN

>member
-253 VEAAPQPPDL
+253 LPDL
-263 TKASVRLDGDTITIG
+263 AKVPVRREGDTITISS
-278 NGEATHEIDV
+278 GEAAHEIDV
-288 AVSDEDHAAMLEL
+288 TVSDEDHAAITAQLPDE
-301 AKAKQPVKHRPPQ
+301 ARRPVRRRQPH
-314 AAPDTRYE
+314 AAPDAGYE
-322 QLSLDEAPAQNAAK
+322 QLSLAATLSRNVRA
-336 DYGFEYQL
+336 DLE
-344 LDRLRT
+344 DVARLH
-350 DCDYFLGAGNRSEK
+350 DGY
-364 QLWAGSV
+364 V
-371 QGQIAKMRELY
+371 
-382 DLLPEKPEWLTLD
+382 
-395 DISKYAQRM
+395 QRM
-404 ESGGVL
+404 ENGGIL
-410 SPAETAATPPDSAA
+410 SPAEAA
-424 DHAVE
+424 DMDDLEDIQGRLEKELQQDKTAEKIVQEAEAAAAPQKGAADYAVE
-429 IPVDGEWKKFQTV
+429 IPVDGEWTKFQTV
-442 KEAEHAAYQEWIK
+442 QEAEHAAYQEWIK
-455 EGRKNAVNYI
+455 EGRKNAVNYS
-465 STGDAI
+465 STGDRD

-490 QHLDATGQ
+490 QYLDADGQ
-498 QALPDQQRGLA
+498 QASPEQQQVLA

-524 KAEWAGEY
+524 KAEWAGKY
-532 KTLKELLPA
+532 KTLKELLPV

-723 AAAGTEVTADILFLQ
+723 AAAATEVTADILFLQ

-804 TAMGRLQAVLPELA
+804 TAMSRLQAVLPELA
-818 PLAIGDEENA
+818 PLAMDEEETTAKANA
-828 ASSKAIP
+828 VP
-835 ADPAVRN
+835 AAPSVRN

-913 VSKYGR
+913 VSKYGH

-926 AAFHEDSGY
+926 AAFREDSGY

-1050 DPVYRANADALAAVQ
+1050 NPVYRANADALAAVQ

-1080 TWIPADDVR
+1080 TWIPADDVQ

-1391 SLESRLEKL
+1391 SLEARLEKL

-1438 VSGITTAESRK
+1438 VSGITTTESRK

-1564 LEDGKPTVI
+1564 LEGGKPTVI
-1573 MCPPTELQKHTIQAL
+1573 MCPPTELQKQTIQAL

-1650 REQRSTQLIFSDLA
+1650 REQRSAQLIFSDLA

-1707 ARVRAGKVRVL
+1707 ARVRTGKVRVL

-1804 SCEDLDEATLTYA
+1804 SCEALDEATLTYA

-1919 EACKAAAAGAGE
+1919 DACKAAAAGAGE

-1944 GYDPKII
+1944 GYDPKSI
-1951 GFAGYLQGE
+1951 GFAGYLQGG

-2038 LVQNENVNLHAEEN
+2038 PVQNKKENPMQKEEYQDLD
-2052 EDWEAST
+2052 EFLDDGKI
-2059 VEPAAKLPAGWKWT
+2059 VPANQLPAGWQWE
-2073 MYSDGSGRL
+2073 MYNDGSGSL
-2082 EGPDKQS
+2082 HGPNS
-2089 LYSYDRMTYASAGEI
+2089 ERFYSYDLAPYATSGLI
-2104 EYRKSNNSSWDV
+2104 EYNATGKGYDT
-2116 FPEGSLDRFREWAEQ
+2116 FEGSLDRFREWAEQ
-2131 QLLQELKKEPLQYQE
+2131 QILQELKKEPLQYQE
-2146 FLEHQSHQDD
+2146 FLEHQSHQDG

-2166 DAARQAGLTVQR
+2166 DAARA
-2178 DQDKPGASYFDADQN
+2178 DGAA
-2193 VIHVSDAGSEED
+2193 
-2205 VRLSELKGYADAV
+2205 
-2218 IQRTATVEQPV
+2218 
-2229 RDLESAS
+2229 
-2236 LAVML
+2236 
-2241 AARYDVGVSDRLSQ
+2241 
-2255 QLASA
+2255 
-2260 HAEAVKCPTFDL
+2260 
-2272 PVTLQRLDKAL
+2272 
-2283 DYCDHFLAH
+2283 
-2292 EQERALEQE
+2292 
-2301 AENEPEPEQVTELSP
+2301 
-2316 QSQAFM
+2316 
-2322 MDL
+2322 

>member
-136 NYVQNRVRMIVD
+136 SYVQNRVRMIVD

-186 DTGAFSFPTR
+186 DTGAFSFTTR

-253 VEAAPQPPDL
+253 LPDL
-263 TKASVRLDGDTITIG
+263 AKVPVRREGDTITIG
-278 NGEATHEIDV
+278 SGEAAHEIDV
-288 AVSDEDHAAMLEL
+288 TVSDEDHAAITAQLPDE
-301 AKAKQPVKHRPPQ
+301 ARRPVRRRQPH
-314 AAPDTRYE
+314 AAPDAGYE
-322 QLSLDEAPAQNAAK
+322 QLSLAATLSRNVRA
-336 DYGFEYQL
+336 DLE
-344 LDRLRT
+344 DVARLH
-350 DCDYFLGAGNRSEK
+350 DGY
-364 QLWAGSV
+364 V
-371 QGQIAKMRELY
+371 
-382 DLLPEKPEWLTLD
+382 
-395 DISKYAQRM
+395 QRM
-404 ESGGVL
+404 ENGGIL
-410 SPAETAATPPDSAA
+410 SPAEAA
-424 DHAVE
+424 DMDDLEDIQGRLEKELQQDKTVQKIVQEAEAAAAPQKGAADYAVE
-429 IPVDGEWKKFQTV
+429 IPVDGEWTKFQTV
-442 KEAEHAAYQEWIK
+442 QEAEHAAYQEWIK
-455 EGRKNAVNYI
+455 EGRKNAVNYS
-465 STGDAI
+465 STGDRD

-490 QHLDATGQ
+490 QYLDADGQ
-498 QALPDQQRGLA
+498 QASPEQQQVLA

-532 KTLKELLPA
+532 KTLKELLPV

-804 TAMGRLQAVLPELA
+804 TAMSRLQAVLPELA
-818 PLAIGDEENA
+818 PLAMDEEETTAKANA
-828 ASSKAIP
+828 VP
-835 ADPAVRN
+835 AAPSVRN

-926 AAFHEDSGY
+926 AAFREDSGY

-1110 EPVTARWSVTGG
+1110 EPVTPRWSVTGG

-1131 TATYGTKRRSFYDLL
+1131 TTTYGTKRRSFYDLL

-1182 KQKQIEAAFRDWI
+1182 KQKQIETAFRDWI

-1259 VGAGKTIVMGAAAM
+1259 VGAGKTIVM
-1273 EKKRLGLCSKTMIV
+1273 
-1287 VPNHLTEQI
+1287 
-1296 GSELLTLYPNAN
+1296 
-1308 ILVAA
+1308 
-1313 KRDFEKDRRKLFC
+1313 
-1326 SRIATGNYDIV
+1326 V
-1337 ILGHSQFTRLPLS
+1337 IH
-1350 DERQQQFLRDE
+1350 
-1361 IEQFTEVINAAKK
+1361 
-1374 ERTGQELSV
+1374 
-1383 KQLERAKK
+1383 
-1391 SLESRLEKL
+1391 
-1400 MDAPKDDAVTF
+1400 
-1411 EELGVDSLMV
+1411 
-1421 DEAHQ
+1421 
-1426 FKNLAVQTKMQN
+1426 
-1438 VSGITTAESRK
+1438 
-1449 ATDLLMKCQYLDEIT
+1449 DLD
-1464 GGKGVVFCTGT
+1464 
-1475 PISNSAAELYTMM
+1475 
-1488 RYIQADTLREH
+1488 
-1499 GLYAF
+1499 
-1504 DAWAANFGE
+1504 
-1513 TVSAMELAPEGT
+1513 
-1525 GYRMKT
+1525 
-1531 RFARFNNLPELISM
+1531 
-1545 WKLAADVQTADML
+1545 
-1558 KLEVPE
+1558 
-1564 LEDGKPTVI
+1564 
-1573 MCPPTELQKHTIQAL
+1573 
-1588 GERAEAVRAGSVDP
+1588 
-1602 HMDNML
+1602 
-1608 KITTDGRKLALDQ
+1608 LALRYSD
-1621 RLLNPALPDDPGSKA
+1621 RLL
-1636 NACADKVYE
+1636 VM
-1645 IWAQT
+1645 
-1650 REQRSTQLIFSDLA
+1650 
-1664 TPGTGAWNVYDDIR
+1664 
-1678 DKLIARGVPKEEIAY
+1678 ARG
-1693 IHDANTDAKKAALF
+1693 
-1707 ARVRAGKVRVL
+1707 R
-1718 LGSTQKMGAGTNV
+1718 
-1731 QTKLIALHHLDVPW
+1731 
-1745 RPSDIEQR
+1745 
-1753 EGRILRQGNENKRV
+1753 
-1767 QIFRY
+1767 
-1772 ATEGSFDAY
+1772 
-1781 SWQLIENKQRYI
+1781 
-1793 SQIMTS
+1793 
-1799 KTPAR
+1799 
-1804 SCEDLDEATLTYA
+1804 
-1817 EVKALC
+1817 
-1823 AGNPLIKEKMDLD
+1823 
-1836 NEVARLSTLR
+1836 
-1846 SAHNAQIYELQDLV
+1846 
-1860 SIGYP
+1860 
-1865 AAIRRIG
+1865 
-1872 QELDALRQDAALF
+1872 
-1885 QSSLR
+1885 
-1890 KDDKGNEMFSAVI
+1890 
-1903 QGVTYTK
+1903 
-1910 RADADAALL
+1910 
-1919 EACKAAAAGAGE
+1919 AAAAGTVEEVLATG
-1931 KKIGRYCGFDICV
+1931 
-1944 GYDPKII
+1944 
-1951 GFAGYLQGE
+1951 A
-1960 QRYRIELNPKQN
+1960 IE
-1972 FSSFRAVLENISA
+1972 RAFGVSIR
-1985 QIPVKIAAREEIE
+1985 PH
-1998 KNIESA
+1998 
-2004 KEAAKQPFAYEEEFQ
+2004 EAAEGRAYTLF
-2019 TKLARLNE
+2019 
-2027 LNILL
+2027 
-2032 DQEKQE
+2032 
-2038 LVQNENVNLHAEEN
+2038 
-2052 EDWEAST
+2052 
-2059 VEPAAKLPAGWKWT
+2059 PA
-2073 MYSDGSGRL
+2073 
-2082 EGPDKQS
+2082 
-2089 LYSYDRMTYASAGEI
+2089 
-2104 EYRKSNNSSWDV
+2104 
-2116 FPEGSLDRFREWAEQ
+2116 
-2131 QLLQELKKEPLQYQE
+2131 
-2146 FLEHQSHQDD
+2146 
-2156 EIEKNPLDME
+2156 
-2166 DAARQAGLTVQR
+2166 
-2178 DQDKPGASYFDADQN
+2178 
-2193 VIHVSDAGSEED
+2193 
-2205 VRLSELKGYADAV
+2205 
-2218 IQRTATVEQPV
+2218 
-2229 RDLESAS
+2229 
-2236 LAVML
+2236 
-2241 AARYDVGVSDRLSQ
+2241 
-2255 QLASA
+2255 
-2260 HAEAVKCPTFDL
+2260 
-2272 PVTLQRLDKAL
+2272 
-2283 DYCDHFLAH
+2283 
-2292 EQERALEQE
+2292 
-2301 AENEPEPEQVTELSP
+2301 
-2316 QSQAFM
+2316 
-2322 MDL
+2322 

>member
-1 MLNITQYEQLEK
+1 MPNLTLYEQLEK
-13 AYGKTLREIASDS
+13 SHRKTLREIAGDS

-66 EDMNRAVKSGTTG
+66 EDMNRAVKGGTTG

-92 YVFDYADTVPGSP
+92 YVYDYADTVPGSP

-112 TVHKNKTG
+112 TVHKNKSG

-136 NYVQNRVRMIVD
+136 SYIRSRVQKIVD
-148 SEVDPGAE
+148 SEVLPNAA
-156 PAVRAALQRCLE
+156 PSVKAALQHCLE
-168 QSAMYVTCVRL
+168 QSAMYVACKRL
-179 GLPTERL
+179 GLPTDDIDIRS
-186 DTGAFSFPTR
+186 FSFVVQYQNRP
-196 YRDNGKVIQ
+196 KVLEKL
-205 RIGTLLNH
+205 GTLLNH

-219 EPVRDVAYSMNM
+219 EPVRSVAYSMNM

-1019 TEEDPVYQTAEE
+1019 TEENPVYQTAEE

-1050 DPVYRANADALAAVQ
+1050 DPVYRANEDALAAVQ

-1464 GGKGVVFCTGT
+1464 DGKGVVFCTGT

-1564 LEDGKPTVI
+1564 LEGGKPTVI

-1608 KITTDGRKLALDQ
+1608 KI
-1621 RLLNPALPDDPGSKA
+1621 
-1636 NACADKVYE
+1636 
-1645 IWAQT
+1645 
-1650 REQRSTQLIFSDLA
+1650 
-1664 TPGTGAWNVYDDIR
+1664 
-1678 DKLIARGVPKEEIAY
+1678 
-1693 IHDANTDAKKAALF
+1693 
-1707 ARVRAGKVRVL
+1707 VR
-1718 LGSTQKMGAGTNV
+1718 
-1731 QTKLIALHHLDVPW
+1731 
-1745 RPSDIEQR
+1745 
-1753 EGRILRQGNENKRV
+1753 
-1767 QIFRY
+1767 
-1772 ATEGSFDAY
+1772 
-1781 SWQLIENKQRYI
+1781 
-1793 SQIMTS
+1793 
-1799 KTPAR
+1799 
-1804 SCEDLDEATLTYA
+1804 C
-1817 EVKALC
+1817 
-1823 AGNPLIKEKMDLD
+1823 
-1836 NEVARLSTLR
+1836 
-1846 SAHNAQIYELQDLV
+1846 
-1860 SIGYP
+1860 
-1865 AAIRRIG
+1865 
-1872 QELDALRQDAALF
+1872 
-1885 QSSLR
+1885 
-1890 KDDKGNEMFSAVI
+1890 
-1903 QGVTYTK
+1903 
-1910 RADADAALL
+1910 
-1919 EACKAAAAGAGE
+1919 
-1931 KKIGRYCGFDICV
+1931 
-1944 GYDPKII
+1944 
-1951 GFAGYLQGE
+1951 
-1960 QRYRIELNPKQN
+1960 
-1972 FSSFRAVLENISA
+1972 
-1985 QIPVKIAAREEIE
+1985 
-1998 KNIESA
+1998 
-2004 KEAAKQPFAYEEEFQ
+2004 
-2019 TKLARLNE
+2019 
-2027 LNILL
+2027 
-2032 DQEKQE
+2032 
-2038 LVQNENVNLHAEEN
+2038 
-2052 EDWEAST
+2052 
-2059 VEPAAKLPAGWKWT
+2059 
-2073 MYSDGSGRL
+2073 
-2082 EGPDKQS
+2082 
-2089 LYSYDRMTYASAGEI
+2089 
-2104 EYRKSNNSSWDV
+2104 
-2116 FPEGSLDRFREWAEQ
+2116 
-2131 QLLQELKKEPLQYQE
+2131 
-2146 FLEHQSHQDD
+2146 
-2156 EIEKNPLDME
+2156 
-2166 DAARQAGLTVQR
+2166 
-2178 DQDKPGASYFDADQN
+2178 
-2193 VIHVSDAGSEED
+2193 
-2205 VRLSELKGYADAV
+2205 
-2218 IQRTATVEQPV
+2218 
-2229 RDLESAS
+2229 
-2236 LAVML
+2236 
-2241 AARYDVGVSDRLSQ
+2241 
-2255 QLASA
+2255 
-2260 HAEAVKCPTFDL
+2260 
-2272 PVTLQRLDKAL
+2272 
-2283 DYCDHFLAH
+2283 
-2292 EQERALEQE
+2292 
-2301 AENEPEPEQVTELSP
+2301 
-2316 QSQAFM
+2316 
-2322 MDL
+2322 

>member
-136 NYVQNRVRMIVD
+136 SYVQNRVRMIVD

-186 DTGAFSFPTR
+186 DTGAFSFTTR

-253 VEAAPQPPDL
+253 LPDL
-263 TKASVRLDGDTITIG
+263 AKVPVRREGDTITIG
-278 NGEATHEIDV
+278 SGEAAHEIDV
-288 AVSDEDHAAMLEL
+288 TVSDEDHAAITAQLPDE
-301 AKAKQPVKHRPPQ
+301 ARRPVRRRQPH
-314 AAPDTRYE
+314 AAPDAGYE
-322 QLSLDEAPAQNAAK
+322 QLSLAATLSRNVRA
-336 DYGFEYQL
+336 DLE
-344 LDRLRT
+344 DVARLH
-350 DCDYFLGAGNRSEK
+350 DGY
-364 QLWAGSV
+364 V
-371 QGQIAKMRELY
+371 
-382 DLLPEKPEWLTLD
+382 
-395 DISKYAQRM
+395 QRM
-404 ESGGVL
+404 ENGGIL
-410 SPAETAATPPDSAA
+410 SSAEAADMDDLEDIQGRLEKELQQDKTAQKIVQEAETAAAPQKGAA
-424 DHAVE
+424 DYAVE
-429 IPVDGEWKKFQTV
+429 IPVDGEWTKFQTV
-442 KEAEHAAYQEWIK
+442 QEAEHAAYQEWIK
-455 EGRKNAVNYI
+455 EGRKNAVNYS
-465 STGDAI
+465 STGDRD

-490 QHLDATGQ
+490 QYLDADGQ
-498 QALPDQQRGLA
+498 QAIPEQQQVLA

-532 KTLKELLPA
+532 KTLKELLPV

-804 TAMGRLQAVLPELA
+804 TAMSRLQAVLPELA
-818 PLAIGDEENA
+818 PLAMDEEETTAKANA
-828 ASSKAIP
+828 VP
-835 ADPAVRN
+835 AAPSVRN

-926 AAFHEDSGY
+926 AAFREDSGY

-1065 PKELTASEINVHLGT
+1065 PKELTASKINVHLGT

-1110 EPVTARWSVTGG
+1110 EPVTPRWSVTGG

-1131 TATYGTKRRSFYDLL
+1131 TTTYGTKRRSFYDLL

-1162 EPDGKKRAV
+1162 EPDGKKRVV

-1308 ILVAA
+1308 ILVAE
-1313 KRDFEKDRRKLFC
+1313 KRDFEKDRRRLFC

-1449 ATDLLMKCQYLDEIT
+1449 ATDLLMKCQYLDAIT

-1499 GLYAF
+1499 SLYAF

-1564 LEDGKPTVI
+1564 LEGGKPTVI

-1602 HMDNML
+1602 HVDNML

-1919 EACKAAAAGAGE
+1919 DACKAAAAGAGE

-1960 QRYRIELNPKQN
+1960 QRYRIELKPKQN

-2038 LVQNENVNLHAEEN
+2038 PVQNKKENPMQKEEYQDLD
-2052 EDWEAST
+2052 EFLDDGKI
-2059 VEPAAKLPAGWKWT
+2059 VPANQLPAGWQWE
-2073 MYSDGSGRL
+2073 MYNDGSGSL
-2082 EGPDKQS
+2082 HGPNS
-2089 LYSYDRMTYASAGEI
+2089 ERFYSYDLAPYATSGLI
-2104 EYRKSNNSSWDV
+2104 EYNATGKGYDT
-2116 FPEGSLDRFREWAEQ
+2116 FEGSLDRFREWAEQ
-2131 QLLQELKKEPLQYQE
+2131 QILQELKKEPLQYQE
-2146 FLEHQSHQDD
+2146 FLEHQSHQDG

-2178 DQDKPGASYFDADQN
+2178 DQDKPGAAYFDADQN

-2260 HAEAVKCPTFDL
+2260 HAEAVKYPTFDL

-2301 AENEPEPEQVTELSP
+2301 AENEPEPEQETELSP

>member
-1 MLNITQYEQLEK
+1 MPNLTLYEQLEK
-13 AYGKTLREIASDS
+13 SHRKTLREIAGDS

-66 EDMNRAVKSGTTG
+66 EDMNRAVKGGTTG

-92 YVFDYADTVPGSP
+92 YVYDYADTVPGSP

-112 TVHKNKTG
+112 TVHKNKSG

-136 NYVQNRVRMIVD
+136 SYIRSRVQKIVD
-148 SEVDPGAE
+148 SEVLPNAA
-156 PAVRAALQRCLE
+156 PSVKAALQHCLE
-168 QSAMYVTCVRL
+168 QSAMYVACKRL
-179 GLPTERL
+179 GLPTDDIDIRS
-186 DTGAFSFPTR
+186 FSFVVQYQNRP
-196 YRDNGKVIQ
+196 KVLEKL
-205 RIGTLLNH
+205 GTLLNH

-219 EPVRDVAYSMNM
+219 EPVRSVAYSMNM

-424 DHAVE
+424 DYAVE
-429 IPVDGEWKKFQTV
+429 IPVDGEWTKFQTV
-442 KEAEHAAYQEWIK
+442 QEAEHAAYQEWIK
-455 EGRKNAVNYI
+455 EGRKNAVNY
-465 STGDAI
+465 STTGDRE

-490 QHLDATGQ
+490 QYLDADGQ
-498 QALPDQQRGLA
+498 QASLEQQQVLA

-596 FDTNGTMLYG
+596 FDTNGTTLYG

-1464 GGKGVVFCTGT
+1464 DGKGVVFCTGT

-1564 LEDGKPTVI
+1564 LEGGKPTVI

-1588 GERAEAVRAGSVDP
+1588 GERADAVRAGSVDP

-1731 QTKLIALHHLDVPW
+1731 QKKLIALHHLDVPW
-1745 RPSDIEQR
+1745 RPADIEQR

-1804 SCEDLDEATLTYA
+1804 SCEDLDEATLSYA

-1865 AAIRRIG
+1865 AAIRRID
-1872 QELDALRQDAALF
+1872 QELDALLQDAALF

-1890 KDDKGNEMFSAVI
+1890 KDDKGNEAFSAVI

-1910 RADADAALL
+1910 RTDADAALL
-1919 EACKAAAAGAGE
+1919 EACKAAAAGTGE
-1931 KKIGRYCGFDICV
+1931 VKVGQYCGFDICV

-1951 GFAGYLQGE
+1951 GFAGYLQGG

-1985 QIPVKIAAREEIE
+1985 QIPVKVAAREEIE

-2004 KEAAKQPFAYEEEFQ
+2004 KEAAKQPFAYEAEFQ

-2032 DQEKQE
+2032 DQEQSSKE
-2038 LVQNENVNLHAEEN
+2038 QNMNNPETYQRYLEHRAHTG
-2052 EDWEAST
+2052 DDA
-2059 VEPAAKLPAGWKWT
+2059 
-2073 MYSDGSGRL
+2073 GRL
-2082 EGPDKQS
+2082 PPD
-2089 LYSYDRMTYASAGEI
+2089 
-2104 EYRKSNNSSWDV
+2104 V
-2116 FPEGSLDRFREWAEQ
+2116 
-2131 QLLQELKKEPLQYQE
+2131 
-2146 FLEHQSHQDD
+2146 
-2156 EIEKNPLDME
+2156 E

-2178 DQDKPGASYFDADQN
+2178 DQGKPGAAYFDADQN
-2193 VIHVSDAGSEED
+2193 VIHVSDAGSEDD
-2205 VRLSELKGYADAV
+2205 VRISELKGYADAV
-2218 IQRTATVEQPV
+2218 IQRTATVEPPI

-2260 HAEAVKCPTFDL
+2260 HAEAVKCPAFDL

-2283 DYCDHFLAH
+2283 EYCDHFLTH

-2301 AENEPEPEQVTELSP
+2301 AEHEPEPEQEPELTP

>member
-1 MLNITQYEQLEK
+1 MPNLTLYEQLEK
-13 AYGKTLREIASDS
+13 SHRKTLREIAGDS

-66 EDMNRAVKSGTTG
+66 EDMNRAVKGGTTG

-92 YVFDYADTVPGSP
+92 YVYDYADTVPGSP

-112 TVHKNKTG
+112 TVHKNKSG

-136 NYVQNRVRMIVD
+136 SYIRSRVQKIVD
-148 SEVDPGAE
+148 SEVLPNAA
-156 PAVRAALQRCLE
+156 PSVKAALQHCLE
-168 QSAMYVTCVRL
+168 QSAMYVACKRL
-179 GLPTERL
+179 GLPTDDIDIRS
-186 DTGAFSFPTR
+186 FSFVVQYQNRP
-196 YRDNGKVIQ
+196 KVLEKL
-205 RIGTLLNH
+205 GTLLNH

-219 EPVRDVAYSMNM
+219 EPVRSVAYSMNM

-881 ATRELIQAQ
+881 ATRELIQVQ

-1564 LEDGKPTVI
+1564 LEGGKPTVI

-1650 REQRSTQLIFSDLA
+1650 RERRSTQLIFSDLA

-2038 LVQNENVNLHAEEN
+2038 LVQNEKENRMQKEN

-2146 FLEHQSHQDD
+2146 FLEQQSHQDD

-2178 DQDKPGASYFDADQN
+2178 DQDKPGAAYFDADQN